1 MFHAYRTAKNRKKKF
16 ERKSQTHLNIKMKRI
31 NNEKNIATLSI
42 VRNMTKSCRRRFGIN
57 RTNLSI
63 RSRRN
68 VLNTDSPE
76 FPEFEAPSLTKAWH
90 NSTALWMMI
99 KKMNE
104 NWECQDKESVLI
116 SISNTPLFMT
126 VNIYRIFHRSWFNNK
141 YHY

>member
-1 MFHAYRTAKNRKKKF
+1 MKMSNGKKENILMNQI

-76 FPEFEAPSLTKAWH
+76 FVAAPSLINA
-90 NSTALWMMI
+90 
-99 KKMNE
+99 
-104 NWECQDKESVLI
+104 
-116 SISNTPLFMT
+116 
-126 VNIYRIFHRSWFNNK
+126 
-141 YHY
+141 